1 MKLKLLLILRSDELV
16 RTIVVLRIPWCEGEA
31 LKSYL
36 SRSECKVEAWCFD
49 QPPSAPGNAS
59 PLEPVRDLLN
69 ATSVKDIHDPIVSVQ
84 QDDEA
89 EQIPKHLILLWE
101 VELLLHRPRLR
112 MPEPSVVLHAVL
124 HVTATGSED
133 DSSGATLI
141 PFEPMEPNVL
151 GPLRHLP
158 GLKGTPPYLAASRL
172 ERVVP
177 SAPRSTNQLRVQH
190 MSPKYRLLQA
200 VIARM
205 RYTRLATPSPTPTTI
220 ASLDVDVIPYINIT
234 AVIES
239 VEVTMANGTAEDLMP
254 DLLPMQCRSKDSIT
268 FLYRLRP
275 SRQAIPTSTPV
286 TQLALPNIDVLSISL
301 RFSINLTDASKALVK
316 LDWTT
321 NVDFFQAL
329 NPNFGAPS
337 QPIQRNNR
345 PNNLP
350 LGGPNTQLSQT
361 LNSSLQPLSEDN
373 HVTISFT
380 APNEPVRMGEPFT
393 WQVLIVNHS
402 KKAAKYTMIPLP
414 RIPRNAPQTSH
425 FARRNAPKSSTASF
439 HPAERR
445 HAREDGDSEIDFA
458 QAVIDENV
466 VYAMQ
471 HFNTIPA
478 DTDLLA
484 LTAELRVGPLG
495 AGQCYEGQIE
505 MVAFKEGTLQVDAI
519 RVVDLTK
526 EAEEGIGAAGV
537 MTDVRDL
544 PDVVVYEGDSA
555 TGK

>member
-1 MKLKLLLILRSDELV
+1 MQLKLLLILRSDELV
-16 RTIVVLRIPWCEGEA
+16 RTVVVLRIPWCEEET
-31 LKSYL
+31 LNSYL

-59 PLEPVRDLLN
+59 PLEPVRDLLY
-69 ATSVKDIHDPIVSVQ
+69 ASFVKDIHDPIVTVK
-84 QDDEA
+84 QDDENGRVS
-89 EQIPKHLILLWE
+89 KHMILLWE
-101 VELLLHRPRLR
+101 VELILHRPRLR
-112 MPEPSVVLHAVL
+112 MPEPSVMLFSVL
-124 HVTATGSED
+124 HVKDTGSED

-151 GPLRHLP
+151 EPLQRLP

-177 SAPRSTNQLRVQH
+177 SVPRSNRQLRVEN

-205 RYTRLATPSPTPTTI
+205 RYTRLATPSPTPMAV
-220 ASLDVDVIPYINIT
+220 ASLDVDLTPYIDIT

-239 VEVTMANGTAEDLMP
+239 VEVTMENGRAKNLMP
-254 DLLPMQCRSKDSIT
+254 VLLPMQCHSKDSIT
-268 FLYRLRP
+268 FLYRLQP
-275 SRQAIPTSTPV
+275 SRKAFPTSTPV
-286 TQLALPNIDVLSISL
+286 LPVALPHIDVLSISL
-301 RFSINLTDASKALVK
+301 RFQIKLTDASKALVK
-316 LDWTT
+316 MDWTT

-329 NPNFGAPS
+329 NPSFGAPS
-337 QPIQRNNR
+337 QPIQRYNR
-345 PNNLP
+345 PNSLS
-350 LGGPNTQLSQT
+350 LGGPSTQLSQT
-361 LNSSLQPLSEDN
+361 LYSGLQPLSDAD

-380 APNEPVRMGEPFT
+380 APNEPVILGRSFT
-393 WQVLIVNHS
+393 WQVLIVNYS
-402 KKAAKYTMIPLP
+402 KRAAKFAIIPLP
-414 RIPRNAPQTSH
+414 RIARNASQTSH
-425 FARRNAPKSSTASF
+425 FARRHAPKSSTASF
-439 HPAERR
+439 HPTERL
-445 HAREDGDSEIDFA
+445 HAREDGDSEADFA

-471 HFNTIPA
+471 HRNTVSA
-478 DTDLLA
+478 DTDLMA

-495 AGQCYEGQIE
+495 ASQCYEGQIE

-519 RVVDLTK
+519 RVVDLAR

-544 PDVVVYEGDSA
+544 PDVVVSKEGVRD
-555 TGK
+555 

>member
-1 MKLKLLLILRSDELV
+1 M
-16 RTIVVLRIPWCEGEA
+16 RTIVVLRIPWCEEET

-69 ATSVKDIHDPIVSVQ
+69 ASSVKDIHDPIVSVQ

-89 EQIPKHLILLWE
+89 EQMPKQLILLWE

-112 MPEPSVVLHAVL
+112 MPEPSVMLRAVL
-124 HVTATGSED
+124 HVTANESED
-133 DSSGATLI
+133 DSSRAKLI

-158 GLKGTPPYLAASRL
+158 GLQGAPPYLAASRL

-177 SAPRSTNQLRVQH
+177 SAPRSTKQLRIEH

-220 ASLDVDVIPYINIT
+220 ASLDVDVIPYIDIT

-239 VEVTMANGTAEDLMP
+239 VEVTMANGAAEDLMP
-254 DLLPMQCRSKDSIT
+254 DLLPLQCRSKDMIT

-275 SRQAIPTSTPV
+275 GLQANQTSTPV
-286 TQLALPNIDVLSISL
+286 TPLALANIDVLSISL
-301 RFSINLTDASKALVK
+301 RFQINLTDDSKALVK
-316 LDWTT
+316 MDWTT

-350 LGGPNTQLSQT
+350 LGGPNTQSSQT
-361 LNSSLQPLSEDN
+361 LNASLQPLSEGN
-373 HVTISFT
+373 QVTISFT
-380 APNEPVRMGEPFT
+380 APNELVRLGEPFT
-393 WQVLIVNHS
+393 WQVLIVNNS

-414 RIPRNAPQTSH
+414 RVPRNAPQTSH
-425 FARRNAPKSSTASF
+425 FARRHAPKSSTASF

-445 HAREDGDSEIDFA
+445 HARDDGDSEIDFA
-458 QAVIDENV
+458 QAVIDENM

-471 HFNTIPA
+471 HSNTIPA
-478 DTDLLA
+478 DTALMA
-484 LTAELRVGPLG
+484 LTAEWRVGPLG
-495 AGQCYEGQIE
+495 AGQCYEGQLE

-519 RVVDLTK
+519 RVVDLVK
-526 EAEEGIGAAGV
+526 EAEDGVGAAGV
-537 MTDVRDL
+537 ITDIRDL
-544 PDVVVYEGDSA
+544 PDVVVYKGESD
-555 TGK
+555 TEK